1 MSQQNSATPWDFIRA
16 LEHKFKVKITFDLA
30 CTTFDKKAED
40 GYFFDLGVDATK
52 QDWSQIPV
60 PKQPD
65 GKESAG
71 FLNPPWK
78 KIEGWA
84 KLCCKGTDKVV
95 QSEREEGP
103 YPGDDYDVL
112 PGLRIFSLF
121 PAGVGTNWFR
131 RSVHG
136 QADVYFLSPRLV
148 YTDPRTGKPFA
159 KRYGKKHP
167 KAGEIILDHD
177 GNPLPQTGLND
188 AILCDWAGSGDTFC
202 WNWKEELDRMQKQGH
217 NS

>member
-16 LEHKFKVKITFDLA
+16 LEHRFKVKITFDLA

-52 QDWSQIPV
+52 ADWSQIPV

-78 KIEGWA
+78 RIEGWA
-84 KLCCKGTDKVV
+84 KLCAEGTGKLVLDD
-95 QSEREEGP
+95 EEVADELSCTVEGI
-103 YPGDDYDVL
+103 
-112 PGLRIFSLF
+112 RIFSLF

-131 RSVHG
+131 RYVHG

-148 YTDPRTGKPFA
+148 YTDPRTGLPFV

-167 KAGEIILDHD
+167 QAGEIIYDAH
-177 GNPLPQTGLND
+177 GNTTPQTGLND
-188 AILCDWAGSGDTFC
+188 CILCDWAGTGDTFC
-202 WNWKEELDRMQKQGH
+202 WNWKEELDKMQKEGH
-217 NS
+217 NV